1 MINDLRLLVAFK
13 LLKNIL
19 TKTMKTLTTILTLL
33 TTSLLHA
40 NLEVSVTE
48 QTSAGNKGLVKLK
61 MTNKFSQGVKGARA
75 WVFLMDDSGKVVG
88 NKAQWLVGGTEENLS
103 KDPDGLAVGEELQTS
118 MVVNTQKPFTKTKV
132 TLSKLVLAD
141 GNTVDPRKFL
151 TAPAQ

>member
-1 MINDLRLLVAFK
+1 
-13 LLKNIL
+13 
-19 TKTMKTLTTILTLL
+19 MKTLTTILTLL

-103 KDPDGLAVGEELQTS
+103 KDPDGLAVGEELQAS

>member
-1 MINDLRLLVAFK
+1 
-13 LLKNIL
+13 
-19 TKTMKTLTTILTLL
+19 MKILTTILTLL
-33 TTSLLHA
+33 TASLLHA

-88 NKAQWLVGGTEENLS
+88 NKAQWIVGGTEENLK
-103 KDPDGLAVGEELQTS
+103 KDPDGLAVGEELEAS
-118 MVVNTQKPFTKTKV
+118 MVVDTQKPFTKTKV